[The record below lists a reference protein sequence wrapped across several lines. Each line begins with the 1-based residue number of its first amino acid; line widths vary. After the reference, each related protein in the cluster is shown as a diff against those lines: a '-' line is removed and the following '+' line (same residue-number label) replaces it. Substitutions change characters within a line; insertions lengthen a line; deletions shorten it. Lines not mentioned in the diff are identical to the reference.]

1 MGLAGMAGLLFEVH
15 VRRAQGAR
23 KPAVSFKSA
32 NATLAI
38 AVRKPHLRRMGRTAN
53 YSNEH
58 CSVAAAL
65 QVVGDP
71 WTLLILRDA
80 FFGVRRFDDW
90 QARLGVARNVL
101 AARLKTLVEQG
112 VLETRPYSEHPPRK
126 DYVLTRKGRDLLP
139 VILTL
144 KAWGDQHVY
153 GASRAPLELTHS
165 CGAELITKTVCEAC
179 GETIENRDLTSRRRK
194 ALSVGEALAI
204 SAGAGES
211 A

>member
-1 MGLAGMAGLLFEVH
+1 
-15 VRRAQGAR
+15 
-23 KPAVSFKSA
+23 
-32 NATLAI
+32 
-38 AVRKPHLRRMGRTAN
+38 MGRTAN

-80 FFGVRRFDDW
+80 FLGVRRFDDW

-112 VLETRPYSEHPPRK
+112 VLETRLYSEHPPRK
-126 DYVLTRKGRDLLP
+126 DYVLTPRGRDLLP

-144 KAWGDQHVY
+144 KAWGDRHVY
-153 GASRAPLELTHS
+153 GEIGAPLEITHS
-165 CGAELITKTVCEAC
+165 CGAVLTPRLVCQAC
-179 GETIENRDLTSRRRK
+179 GEAVGGRDLRSRRHN
-194 ALSVGEALAI
+194 APSVGEALVQGVKTVSEAR
-204 SAGAGES
+204 
-211 A
+211 

>member
-1 MGLAGMAGLLFEVH
+1 MPRL
-15 VRRAQGAR
+15 
-23 KPAVSFKSA
+23 
-32 NATLAI
+32 
-38 AVRKPHLRRMGRTAN
+38 KPHPRRMGRTAN

-90 QARLGVARNVL
+90 QSRLGVARNVL
-101 AARLKTLVEQG
+101 AARLKTLVAHG
-112 VLETRPYSEHPPRK
+112 VMETRLYSEHPPRK

-144 KAWGDQHVY
+144 KAWGDRHVY
-153 GASRAPLELTHS
+153 GETARPMDLAHS
-165 CGAELITKTVCEAC
+165 CGAELTTKTICETC
-179 GETIENRDLTSRRRK
+179 GETIDGRELTPRRRET
-194 ALSVGEALAI
+194 LNVGEALAA
-204 SAGAGES
+204 SARAVER